1 MTISKLSDEYYLS
14 KYESFIK
21 FYDRVPH
28 IEREIY
34 KYCIDFKM
42 GQSDIAALTGL
53 TQGAISHRISRM
65 FSRLD
70 FLEEVGSDKREDFCK
85 EIDNISLAFWNDAA
99 MIEVLPKAPLTVR
112 EDDSDAYERLM
123 PNNWGIMT
131 FSDRVDFM
139 LKVQHE
145 GSLKYILDKDAK
157 LKKYYE
163 GLRKKTD
170 PKLKIY
176 ITLFSF
182 DSKSYSKQSKDL
194 IRNFVAILN
203 NLGRAMLQYV
213 ECTNPDMVEI
223 REVR

>member
-1 MTISKLSDEYYLS
+1 MINYTEKVAAFCKSNRTRGHRLGDLFGKFIEINPAYTDQWEFEKAMLSLR
-14 KYESFIK
+14 KTPAIKCRES
-21 FYDRVPH
+21 
-28 IEREIY
+28 
-34 KYCIDFKM
+34 C
-42 GQSDIAALTGL
+42 
-53 TQGAISHRISRM
+53 
-65 FSRLD
+65 FSYAKKH
-70 FLEEVGSDKREDFCK
+70 GSDKWEDFCK

-145 GSLKYILDKDAK
+145 GFLKYILDKDAK

-194 IRNFVAILN
+194 IRNFVATLN
-203 NLGRAMLQYV
+203 NLGRAKLQYV